1 MSVMS
6 DFCENFKLRFIAS
19 GISQR
24 ELAIKANISEASI
37 CRYLNGERSP
47 SESNQKALMTALGY
61 NEETFFNGDP
71 VDIKQARFKD
81 LKYSDIDY
89 IIRYKLKSLSKEER
103 KALIEVLS
111 A

>member
-1 MSVMS
+1 MT
-6 DFCENFKLRFIAS
+6 DFCENFKLRFLAS

-24 ELAIKANISEASI
+24 ELAIKANVSEASI

-47 SESNQKALMTALGY
+47 SESNKKALMTALGY
-61 NEETFFNGDP
+61 NEETFFHGDP

-89 IIRYKLKSLSKEER
+89 ILKYKLKSLTKDEKES
-103 KALIEVLS
+103 LIQILS